1 VLVEAFESCGLSYV
15 NLARNKIG
23 NAGAAVLAAAL
34 QGDLLLQRLNLS
46 DNSVTGRGAVLL
58 ADALLVNT
66 TLEAMDLGQ
75 NALGKAGGVAI
86 GGCLNKNWAL
96 NSLNL
101 SHCEIA
107 SEGAAAVF
115 MGLRHNSTLNTL
127 NLCHNALNDECCV
140 AGQAMLSINSSITSL
155 NLGYNGI
162 KDDGIS
168 NLAKGVAKAC
178 SLQTL
183 IITSNNFHN
192 AGGAALVAAVRANK
206 SMRLISID
214 VEFNDIDYTNYT
226 ALQRCVA
233 ANLAFHRANA
243 VPRFQAR
250 VEKLLQCKG
259 KLVSRSQTLK
269 TETQAVM
276 QLERA
281 VEEKVT
287 LQEELKVSEANKR
300 VESNIIL
307 SDLSDEARNIE
318 KSILV
323 AAQELPRLETQKL
336 FECETAKKKLLHE
349 QELLQLAQKKLNA
362 VQDELDQ
369 RAERDAAA
377 VADLVD
383 AISSNRSRMQA
394 MQTEGAA
401 AKNKIDAI
409 MVGNA
414 QLSKELEGTNKLI
427 KALDVKLQQGPLKF
441 GK

>member
-1 VLVEAFESCGLSYV
+1 
-15 NLARNKIG
+15 
-23 NAGAAVLAAAL
+23 
-34 QGDLLLQRLNLS
+34 
-46 DNSVTGRGAVLL
+46 
-58 ADALLVNT
+58 
-66 TLEAMDLGQ
+66 
-75 NALGKAGGVAI
+75 
-86 GGCLNKNWAL
+86 
-96 NSLNL
+96 
-101 SHCEIA
+101 
-107 SEGAAAVF
+107 VF

-127 NLCHNALNDECCV
+127 NLCHNHLDDECCV

-250 VEKLLQCKG
+250 VEKLLQCKE